1 MLRIP
6 SQGRICFILHLGC
19 AAEPASAQTVFHG
32 MAPFARACPARVVL
46 HAREIARLV
55 ASYFP
60 ISQLTLAVSPRRRL
74 IGLALKRGRP
84 HRSPPHLI
92 SEVRPSGMAGRALAL
107 CDYNCRPMPAHVIC
121 KWARRDVCRVCV
133 VVRVCVC
140 LCVYVFENVCVCARV
155 SLSSHVCSFVFD

>member
-1 MLRIP
+1 ML
-6 SQGRICFILHLGC
+6 H
-19 AAEPASAQTVFHG
+19 PASRLRRRACQRPDGVPWHG
-32 MAPFARACPARVVL
+32 SLARACPERVVL

-55 ASYFP
+55 ASYFR

-74 IGLALKRGRP
+74 IGLASKRGRP

-140 LCVYVFENVCVCARV
+140 VCVSMCLRTRVCVCARV
-155 SLSSHVCSFVFD
+155 SLSSHVCSFVCD